1 MDSHVHHKFKH
12 YRDTNFDELL
22 FCNTNKTQ
30 MKKITE
36 KSHFPSKQTYPG
48 LQYTILIEKIEI
60 YYEREREGTMLI
72 GLEVLRE
79 KQRRNLIEKMSSWRN
94 P

>member
-1 MDSHVHHKFKH
+1 MNCF
-12 YRDTNFDELL
+12 L
-22 FCNTNKTQ
+22 CNTKKTQ

-48 LQYTILIEKIEI
+48 LQYTILIEKIDI

>member
-1 MDSHVHHKFKH
+1 MDSNVQHKFKH

-60 YYEREREGTMLI
+60 YYERERER
-72 GLEVLRE
+72 V
-79 KQRRNLIEKMSSWRN
+79 
-94 P
+94 PC